1 MTAHTEN
8 SFFFSRRNLLR
19 AIIASCL
26 VLAAFWAPVRE
37 GAWDIFPKDRTVDL
51 ATPLGDW
58 LKHVSRKAEI
68 GPVRVSEVTRMIGR
82 LVSQPYELLKGIFAS
97 GFRIYPEAGGKIEIP
112 PLPWASVSALF
123 VALAWM
129 FSGRAFA
136 LGTGATFL
144 FFAAFGIWESA
155 MLTLTL
161 VVVSVVFSTAI
172 GLLLGL
178 SGYKYPGWNRAL
190 QPVYDIM
197 QTLPLFSYLVPMIL
211 FFGFGPVASL
221 MATVVF
227 SLPPMARV
235 TTQALHE
242 VSSSVREFGH
252 IAGCKPRQ
260 LDWQVMIPAARKS
273 LLLGVNQVIMLALSV
288 VVVASLIGA
297 GGLGGD
303 VLKALKSLRIGDAI
317 IAGMAVTFM
326 AIILD
331 RMSYA
336 IAVRRPVHQPVAANW
351 AKRNSKGLYIVALML
366 AIVLLAQFVPAVQA
380 YPEAWQVR
388 AGESGNEAVRWISN
402 TYYDELG
409 GLRDGFI
416 IYLLKPVRLFLTGLP
431 WLGVTVAAVVVGYLL
446 KGWRLALL
454 GGSIYTLIA
463 VLGYWDKAMVS
474 LYLVVVSVG
483 FSSVLGICLGM
494 LGTLSRP
501 LRTGLI
507 LLVDALQTMPMFVYL
522 IPVVMLF
529 SLGEFPAFLAIVL
542 YAVTPAIRYTISALE
557 GVKPTLIEGA
567 RMSGC
572 TGWQLMTLVKL
583 PLGFPVILL
592 GINQVIML
600 AFGMLVITAL
610 VGTRGLE
617 ETTLTAIA
625 KVAAGDGLLAGLA
638 IAGMAIVFDR
648 YIRAASE
655 IAAYYMGVPLS
666 RNVI

>member
-1 MTAHTEN
+1 
-8 SFFFSRRNLLR
+8 
-19 AIIASCL
+19 
-26 VLAAFWAPVRE
+26 
-37 GAWDIFPKDRTVDL
+37 
-51 ATPLGDW
+51 
-58 LKHVSRKAEI
+58 
-68 GPVRVSEVTRMIGR
+68 
-82 LVSQPYELLKGIFAS
+82 
-97 GFRIYPEAGGKIEIP
+97 
-112 PLPWASVSALF
+112 
-123 VALAWM
+123 
-129 FSGRAFA
+129 
-136 LGTGATFL
+136 
-144 FFAAFGIWESA
+144 

-161 VVVSVVFSTAI
+161 VVVSVAFSTAI

-178 SGYKYPGWNRAL
+178 LGYKYPAWDRAL
-190 QPVYDIM
+190 QPIYDIM

-235 TTQALHE
+235 TTQALRE

-252 IAGCKPRQ
+252 IAGCLPRQ
-260 LDWQVMIPAARKS
+260 LGWQVMIPAARKS

-317 IAGMAVTFM
+317 IAGSAVTLM
-326 AIILD
+326 AIVLD

-336 IAVRRPVHQPVAANW
+336 VAVRRPVHQPTTENW
-351 AKRNSKGLYIVALML
+351 AKRHAVALTIAALTL
-366 AIVLLAQFVPAVQA
+366 AFILMARFFPALQS
-380 YPEAWQVR
+380 YPEAWQFR
-388 AGESGNEAVRWISN
+388 AGAFANDAVRWFSN
-402 TYYDELG
+402 TYYDELSS
-409 GLRDGFI
+409 LRDGFI
-416 IYLLKPVRLFLTGLP
+416 IYLLKPMRLFLTGLP
-431 WLGVTVAAVVVGYLL
+431 WVGVTVAVVVVGYLL
-446 KGWRLALL
+446 NGWRLALL
-454 GGSIYTLIA
+454 GGAIYALIA
-463 VLGYWDKAMVS
+463 VLGYWEKAMVS

-483 FSSVLGICLGM
+483 FASVLGVVLGII
-494 LGTLSRP
+494 GTLFRP

-507 LLVDALQTMPMFVYL
+507 LTVDTLQTMPMFVYL

-529 SLGEFPAFLAIVL
+529 SLGEFPAFLAIVV
-542 YAVTPAIRYTISALE
+542 YAITPAIRYTISALE

-572 TGWQLMTLVKL
+572 TGWQLLTLVKL
-583 PLGFPVILL
+583 PLGFPVMLL
-592 GINQVIML
+592 GINQVVML

-617 ETTLTAIA
+617 ETTLSAIA
-625 KVAAGDGLLAGLA
+625 RVSAGDGLLAGLA

-655 IAAYYMGVPLS
+655 IAAYYMGVPLA
-666 RNVI
+666 RKGI